1 MRSFKSL
8 KRQTP
13 PIPVFGLYRLY
24 SSTTKLFDMSRAMLG
39 HKDFSVIV
47 QRRAPSPKPWRWE
60 IYRLGRKSPIEF
72 SKVFFETITE
82 ASRAG
87 ERALALLLSECSD

>member
-1 MRSFKSL
+1 
-8 KRQTP
+8 
-13 PIPVFGLYRLY
+13 
-24 SSTTKLFDMSRAMLG
+24 MLG

-47 QRRAPSPKPWRWE
+47 QRRAPAPKPWRWE
-60 IYRLGRKSPIEF
+60 IYRRGRKSPIEF

-87 ERALALLLSECSD
+87 KRALASLLSEHSD

>member
-1 MRSFKSL
+1 MP
-8 KRQTP
+8 TP
-13 PIPVFGLYRLY
+13 DFGLYGSY

>member
-1 MRSFKSL
+1 
-8 KRQTP
+8 
-13 PIPVFGLYRLY
+13 
-24 SSTTKLFDMSRAMLG
+24 MLG

-87 ERALALLLSECSD
+87 ERALALLLSECSDREGGVRPGRKLCVLIRDGTRSPLDACF